1 MSSDKNIPGSFSQK
15 TITIIHQGLNAK
27 RLREALGISQEYI
40 GKQLDFVQQTVSLFE
55 EKPLLDD
62 YIIDVYVSELGC
74 QRAHIT
80 NMKTEVPADNTIHLK
95 IDHNDNITFNP
106 LEKVMEL
113 SGQVVL
119 SEKEKHEI
127 LKEVIADERERN
139 KTDREFFNGVLN
151 QLSDVIRNFK
161 DLKEGEV

>member
-1 MSSDKNIPGSFSQK
+1 
-15 TITIIHQGLNAK
+15 
-27 RLREALGISQEYI
+27 
-40 GKQLDFVQQTVSLFE
+40 
-55 EKPLLDD
+55 PLLDD
-62 YIIDVYVSELGC
+62 YIIDVYVRELGC

-80 NMKTEVPADNTIHLK
+80 NMKMEVPADNTIHLK

-139 KTDREFFNGVLN
+139 KTDREFFNEVLN